1 VVFEALV
8 VTRPHNLFTN
18 IPILQ
23 GLLPFE
29 QLALAR
35 KIALT
40 TFIAISQLGPLVQNP
55 LKQPGPITIESLAPQ
70 LDRLASFIQTADNEA
85 STILTQELLPFDS
98 DPSMQKQLKK
108 KLQDWIVESVIR
120 GNPKVRNAVGQV
132 IQRRRADAPPGAKGT
147 K

>member
-1 VVFEALV
+1 MVFEALV
-8 VTRPHNLFTN
+8 VTRPHNLFVG

-35 KIALT
+35 KITLT
-40 TFIAISQLGPLVQNP
+40 TSIAISQLGPLARDP
-55 LKQPGPITIESLAPQ
+55 RKQSGPITVESLAPQ
-70 LDRLASFIQTADNEA
+70 LDILAALVQTADNEA
-85 STILTQELLPFDS
+85 SAILTQELLPFDS

-120 GNPKVRNAVGQV
+120 SNPNVRNAVGEV
-132 IQRRRADAPPGAKGT
+132 IQQRRANAPAGAKGT